1 MCNGVPHATDAA
13 KGKCADAV
21 QKDAPGVLQELGEAV
36 RVHACI
42 DAGIC
47 PAPKRRSAP
56 A

>member
-1 MCNGVPHATDAA
+1 MPHATDAA
-13 KGKCADAV
+13 KGKCADSI
-21 QKDAPGVLQELGEAV
+21 QQETPGVMQELGEAV

-47 PAPKRRSAP
+47 PAPKRRSAT